1 MAPGERSE
9 DDERDLINAEFE
21 SIVSGLNLDQSSPRT
36 YLDDLDA
43 VQQDVIGEVD
53 RSYQAPIKGE
63 NSLNGIIQAI
73 KRWWH
78 RKENNEGDGAEL

>member
-9 DDERDLINAEFE
+9 DDEMDLINAEFE
-21 SIVSGLNLDQSSPRT
+21 SMVSRLNLDQSSPRT

-43 VQQDVIGEVD
+43 AQQDDVGEVD
-53 RSYQAPIKGE
+53 RSYQAASVGE

-78 RKENNEGDGAEL
+78 RKENNEGDGAEI